1 MSIWQDKTIEERIA
15 IVQNTALR
23 TNIEDLAIEKDW
35 WVTITL
41 KALFSTSFSEFLLF
55 KGGTSLSKGKWE
67 NIDLRRFSEDIDI
80 SLSRSW
86 FTETEEKQ
94 KLYPFAKCEN
104 NNQLKSLRKASR
116 EIIFER
122 LSPELNEQLA
132 KLGAKDFYVENVK
145 SIMQDGV
152 EIPID
157 TDRDPVVLNVVYP
170 SILDETNEY
179 IQPKVKIEISCMSM
193 DEPFENRAL
202 TSLIYDTFNEVDNAT
217 QCFVPTVLPIRTF
230 LEKALLLNEEY
241 QKKSP
246 RSERMSRHLYDL
258 ERLMDTYSE
267 TAINDSEL
275 YKSII
280 EHRKKFYHISSVD
293 YDSDKRENIKIWPT
307 GEMEKFCAMLG
318 FSKEMTESL
327 IVKKEALKCSGK
339 IYSEQHRRN
348 FDIKDDIL
356 RVENDPDDE
365 SRLNLTINRKPI
377 ADWFREQW
385 HRLRYGARVP
395 QQEERKSRGFKL

>member
-116 EIIFER
+116 EVIFER

-145 SIMQDGV
+145 SIIQDGV

>member
-116 EIIFER
+116 EVIFER

-145 SIMQDGV
+145 SIIQDGV

-280 EHRKKFYHISSVD
+280 EHRKKFYHISSVV

>member
-116 EIIFER
+116 EVIFER

-307 GEMEKFCAMLG
+307 GEIENLFRDDYKAMIDS
-318 FSKEMTESL
+318 F
-327 IVKKEALKCSGK
+327 
-339 IYSEQHRRN
+339 IYNEN
-348 FDIKDDIL
+348 PLTFDQLRERIL
-356 RVENDPDDE
+356 LLED
-365 SRLNLTINRKPI
+365 K
-377 ADWFREQW
+377 FRENT
-385 HRLRYGARVP
+385 
-395 QQEERKSRGFKL
+395 

>member
-116 EIIFER
+116 EVIFER

-307 GEMEKFCAMLG
+307 GEIENLFRDDYKAMI
-318 FSKEMTESL
+318 ESF
-327 IVKKEALKCSGK
+327 
-339 IYSEQHRRN
+339 IYNEN
-348 FDIKDDIL
+348 PLTFDQLRERIL
-356 RVENDPDDE
+356 LLED
-365 SRLNLTINRKPI
+365 K
-377 ADWFREQW
+377 FRENTYYRSKIIW
-385 HRLRYGARVP
+385 FNEGGIRWRLPGGTYEMRIS
-395 QQEERKSRGFKL
+395 Q

>member
-94 KLYPFAKCEN
+94 KLYPFAKCDN

-116 EIIFER
+116 EVIFER

-307 GEMEKFCAMLG
+307 GEIENLFRDDYKTMIESFIYNENPLTFDQLREKTHSTETRLFGSMKVELGGGYLVVLMRCA
-318 FSKEMTESL
+318 SL
-327 IVKKEALKCSGK
+327 NNNYLEKK
-339 IYSEQHRRN
+339 QN
-348 FDIKDDIL
+348 
-356 RVENDPDDE
+356 
-365 SRLNLTINRKPI
+365 TT
-377 ADWFREQW
+377 
-385 HRLRYGARVP
+385 
-395 QQEERKSRGFKL
+395 

>member
-116 EIIFER
+116 EVIFER

-145 SIMQDGV
+145 SIIQDGV

-217 QCFVPTVLPIRTF
+217 QCFVPTVLPIRTL

-307 GEMEKFCAMLG
+307 GEIENLFRDDYKAMI
-318 FSKEMTESL
+318 ESF
-327 IVKKEALKCSGK
+327 
-339 IYSEQHRRN
+339 IYNEN
-348 FDIKDDIL
+348 PLTFDQLRERIL
-356 RVENDPDDE
+356 LLED
-365 SRLNLTINRKPI
+365 K
-377 ADWFREQW
+377 FREN
-385 HRLRYGARVP
+385 A
-395 QQEERKSRGFKL
+395 

>member
-116 EIIFER
+116 EVIFER

-145 SIMQDGV
+145 SIIQDGV

-307 GEMEKFCAMLG
+307 GEIENLFRDDYKAMIESFIYNENPLTFDQLRERILLLEDKFRENLG
-318 FSKEMTESL
+318 GGYLVVLMRCHLSTITIL
-327 IVKKEALKCSGK
+327 KKEAKCY
-339 IYSEQHRRN
+339 IN
-348 FDIKDDIL
+348 F
-356 RVENDPDDE
+356 
-365 SRLNLTINRKPI
+365 
-377 ADWFREQW
+377 
-385 HRLRYGARVP
+385 
-395 QQEERKSRGFKL
+395 

>member
-116 EIIFER
+116 EVIFER

-217 QCFVPTVLPIRTF
+217 QSVLWIMT
-230 LEKALLLNEEY
+230 LI
-241 QKKSP
+241 
-246 RSERMSRHLYDL
+246 SERILRSGLL
-258 ERLMDTYSE
+258 ER
-267 TAINDSEL
+267 
-275 YKSII
+275 
-280 EHRKKFYHISSVD
+280 
-293 YDSDKRENIKIWPT
+293 
-307 GEMEKFCAMLG
+307 
-318 FSKEMTESL
+318 
-327 IVKKEALKCSGK
+327 
-339 IYSEQHRRN
+339 
-348 FDIKDDIL
+348 
-356 RVENDPDDE
+356 
-365 SRLNLTINRKPI
+365 
-377 ADWFREQW
+377 
-385 HRLRYGARVP
+385 
-395 QQEERKSRGFKL
+395 

>member
-1 MSIWQDKTIEERIA
+1 MSIWQDKTIDERIA
-15 IVQNTALR
+15 IVQKTAEK

-41 KALFSTSFSEFLLF
+41 KALFSTSFSKFLFF

-67 NIDLRRFSEDIDI
+67 NIDLQRFSEDIDI
-80 SLSRSW
+80 SLSRKW

-116 EIIFER
+116 KVIFEK
-122 LSPELNEQLA
+122 LSPKLKEQLINI
-132 KLGAKDFYVENVK
+132 GAKDFYVENVK
-145 SIMQDGV
+145 SVMQGGI

-157 TDRDPVVLNVVYP
+157 TDRDPVVLNIVYP
-170 SILDETNEY
+170 SILDEKNEY
-179 IQPKVKIEISCMSM
+179 VQPKVKIEISCMSM

-202 TSLIYDTFNEVDNAT
+202 TSLIYDTFNDVDDAT
-217 QCFVPTVLPIRTF
+217 KCVIPMVLPIRTF

-267 TAINDSEL
+267 TAINDAEL

-280 EHRKKFYHISSVD
+280 EHRKKFYHVSSVD

-307 GEMEKFCAMLG
+307 GE
-318 FSKEMTESL
+318 TESL
-327 IVKKEALKCSGK
+327 FRDDYKAMIESFIYNENPLSFEQLKKRILSLEAK
-339 IYSEQHRRN
+339 
-348 FDIKDDIL
+348 
-356 RVENDPDDE
+356 
-365 SRLNLTINRKPI
+365 
-377 ADWFREQW
+377 FREDQ
-385 HRLRYGARVP
+385 
-395 QQEERKSRGFKL
+395 